1 MAVIINSTIKT
12 NALGRWYIELN
23 DTTEEGHMEIC
34 LDVKEYAL
42 KIEEI
47 GVEYGGEI
55 DVVWSAEDNV
65 NEMQINEVRM
75 QMNAYE
81 EEREQQKAAEAVGG
95 MSQTGTHQ
103 DDGTPIF

>member
-1 MAVIINSTIKT
+1 MSVIINSTIKT

-23 DTTEEGHMEIC
+23 DTTEEDHMEIC

-47 GVEYGGEI
+47 GLEYAGDI
-55 DVVWSAEDNV
+55 DVAWSAEDGV
-65 NEMQINEVRM
+65 TEEQINEVRM

-81 EEREQQKAAEAVGG
+81 QELEEQKAAEAVGG
-95 MSQTGTHQ
+95 MSQTHQ
-103 DDGTPIF
+103 ADGTPNF

>member
-1 MAVIINSTIKT
+1 MSVIINSTIKT

-23 DTTEEGHMEIC
+23 DTTEEDHMVIC
-34 LDVKEYAL
+34 LDVNEYAV

-47 GVEYGGEI
+47 GAAYGEDIEI
-55 DVVWSAEDNV
+55 VWSSEEGV
-65 NEMQINEVRM
+65 TPEQINEVRM

-81 EEREQQKAAEAVGG
+81 EELAQQKAAKAVGE
-95 MSQTGTHQ
+95 MPQTGTHQ

>member
-12 NALGRWYIELN
+12 NPVGRWYIELN

-34 LDVKEYAL
+34 LDVKEYAM

-47 GVEYGGEI
+47 GAEYGGEI
-55 DVVWSAEDNV
+55 DVVWSAEDGV
-65 NEMQINEVRM
+65 TDVQINEVRM
-75 QMNAYE
+75 QMNEYQAE
-81 EEREQQKAAEAVGG
+81 VEQQKAAEAVGG
-95 MSQTGTHQ
+95 MSQTHQ

>member
-12 NALGRWYIELN
+12 NPVGRWYIELN

-34 LDVKEYAL
+34 LDIKEYAV

-47 GVEYGGEI
+47 GAGYGGEI
-55 DVVWSAEDNV
+55 DVVWSADDGV
-65 NEMQINEVRM
+65 TDVQINEVRM
-75 QMNAYE
+75 QMNEYQAE
-81 EEREQQKAAEAVGG
+81 VEQQKAAEAVGG

>member
-1 MAVIINSTIKT
+1 MSAIINSTIKT

-23 DTTEEGHMEIC
+23 DTTKDDHMEIC
-34 LDVKEYAL
+34 LDIKEYAI

-47 GVEYGGEI
+47 GAEHGGEI
-55 DVVWSAEDNV
+55 DIVWSAEDNV

-75 QMNAYE
+75 QINAYE
-81 EEREQQKAAEAVGG
+81 QEIEEQKATDAVGS
-95 MSQTGTHQ
+95 MSQMQTHQ

>member
-1 MAVIINSTIKT
+1 MSVLINSTIKT

-34 LDVKEYAL
+34 LDINEYAL

-47 GVEYGGEI
+47 GAGYGGEI
-55 DVVWSAEDNV
+55 EVVWSSEDGV
-65 NEMQINEVRM
+65 TPEQINEVRM

-81 EEREQQKAAEAVGG
+81 EEREKQKAAEAVGG
-95 MSQTGTHQ
+95 MSQTHQ

>member
-1 MAVIINSTIKT
+1 MAVLIQSTIKT
-12 NALGRWYIELN
+12 NPVGRWYIELV

-34 LDVKEYAL
+34 LDIKEYSN

-47 GVEYGGEI
+47 GADYGGEI
-55 DVVWSAEDNV
+55 EVAWQADDGVTQV
-65 NEMQINEVRM
+65 QIHEVRM
-75 QMNAYE
+75 EMNAYE

-95 MSQTGTHQ
+95 MSQTHQ

>member
-12 NALGRWYIELN
+12 NPLGRWYIELN

-34 LDVKEYAL
+34 LDVKEYAI

-47 GVEYGGEI
+47 GAEYGGEI
-55 DVVWSAEDNV
+55 DVAWSAEDNV
-65 NEMQINEVRM
+65 TDVQINEVRM

-81 EEREQQKAAEAVGG
+81 AEIEQQKANDAV
-95 MSQTGTHQ
+95 SHQ

>member
-12 NALGRWYIELN
+12 NPVGRWYIELN

-47 GVEYGGEI
+47 GAGYGGEI

-81 EEREQQKAAEAVGG
+81 EELEQQKSAEAVGG
-95 MSQTGTHQ
+95 MSQTHQ

>member
-12 NALGRWYIELN
+12 NPVGRWYIELN

-34 LDVKEYAL
+34 LDIKEYAL

-47 GVEYGGEI
+47 GSDYGGEI
-55 DVVWSAEDNV
+55 EVAWSAEDGV
-65 NEMQINEVRM
+65 TDIQINEVRI
-75 QMNAYE
+75 QMNEYE
-81 EEREQQKAAEAVGG
+81 AEVEQQKAAEAVGG
-95 MSQTGTHQ
+95 MSQAGTHQ

>member
-12 NALGRWYIELN
+12 NPVGRWYIELN

-34 LDVKEYAL
+34 LDINEYAN

-47 GVEYGGEI
+47 GAEYGGEI
-55 DVVWSAEDNV
+55 EVAWSADDGV
-65 NEMQINEVRM
+65 TDVQINEVRM
-75 QMNAYE
+75 EMNAYE
-81 EEREQQKAAEAVGG
+81 EEREKQKAAEAVGG
-95 MSQTGTHQ
+95 MSQSHQ

>member
-1 MAVIINSTIKT
+1 MSVIINSTIKT

-23 DTTEEGHMEIC
+23 DTTEEDHMVIC
-34 LDVKEYAL
+34 LDVNEYAV

-47 GVEYGGEI
+47 GAEYGEDIEI
-55 DVVWSAEDNV
+55 VWSSDEGV
-65 NEMQINEVRM
+65 TPEQINEVRM

-81 EEREQQKAAEAVGG
+81 AELEQKKAAEAVGE
-95 MSQTGTHQ
+95 MPQTGTHQ